1 MPFPSIFFSR
11 LLPLGGAFAVLLVQP
26 GPARSAP
33 AQQQVEARYSISLMG
48 LPLGHADVTG
58 QLDPSSY
65 RVAIN
70 TRLTGFAAMV
80 NSTRAAATA
89 SGAYLRGLVIPSA
102 YANTSA
108 NSRGTRTVRM
118 AMQSGS
124 VRGVDVSPPLD
135 PSPDRVPVTE
145 AHKRNIVDPVSA
157 LIMPV
162 PGSEPLIGPA
172 ACNRTIPMYDG
183 FARFDVALT
192 YVGTRQVQ
200 AKGYSGPVAVCAVRY
215 KPLAGH
221 RDRRPVQMMAEN
233 RDINVWLAPIG
244 SSRLVM
250 PYRISVATSFGTA
263 VIEATD
269 FVAAARRA
277 PAAL

>member
-1 MPFPSIFFSR
+1 MPFPSMFFLR
-11 LLPLGGAFAVLLVQP
+11 LLPLGGAFAAVLVQP
-26 GPARSAP
+26 GPARSAS
-33 AQQQVEARYSISLMG
+33 AQHQVEARYAISLMG

-58 QLDPSSY
+58 QLDPSTY

-70 TRLTGFAAMV
+70 TRLTGLAAMV
-80 NSTRAAATA
+80 NNTRAAATA

-162 PGSEPLIGPA
+162 PGSEPVIGPA
-172 ACNRTIPMYDG
+172 ACNRTIPIYDG

-269 FVAAARRA
+269 FVAAARRT

>member
-1 MPFPSIFFSR
+1 MPFPSIFFAR
-11 LLPLGGAFAVLLVQP
+11 LLLLGGTLAAVLVQP

-33 AQQQVEARYSISLMG
+33 AQQKVEARYAISLMG

-80 NSTRAAATA
+80 NNTRAAATA
-89 SGAYLRGLVIPSA
+89 SGAYLRGLVVPSA

-162 PGSEPLIGPA
+162 PGSEPVIGPA
-172 ACNRTIPMYDG
+172 ACNRTIPIYDG

-200 AKGYSGPVAVCAVRY
+200 TKGYSGPVAVCAVRY

-269 FVAAARRA
+269 FVAVARRP